1 MTMPS
6 VNQSSANA
14 KGIFWQ
20 VVGMLFFGSMDAVSK
35 HLTSTL
41 PVVEILWVRYLFF
54 AIFGFLL
61 AVHNSG
67 LSGLKTSI
75 PFLQV
80 GRGLALGF
88 EIILFTYAFRYM
100 PLADAH
106 VMAASVPLIV
116 LALAVP
122 ILKEHVGPRRWIAVI
137 IGFLGVLVIL
147 RPGFGEW
154 QPILL
159 LPLTGALGFA
169 VYLVLTRMAAA
180 FDSVGTSAFYTGIV
194 GLAVLTIFLP
204 LEWKEPSMEEWCWLI
219 VASVLGLC
227 GHISVIK
234 ALSMA
239 EASMLQPFFYV
250 VLVWATFLGFV
261 IFGDVPDLIT
271 IGGACI
277 IVGSGLYAWHRERV
291 NLNQK

>member
-80 GRGLALGF
+80 GRGLALVF
-88 EIILFTYAFRYM
+88 EIILFTYA
-100 PLADAH
+100 
-106 VMAASVPLIV
+106 
-116 LALAVP
+116 
-122 ILKEHVGPRRWIAVI
+122 
-137 IGFLGVLVIL
+137 LGIC
-147 RPGFGEW
+147 R
-154 QPILL
+154 
-159 LPLTGALGFA
+159 
-169 VYLVLTRMAAA
+169 
-180 FDSVGTSAFYTGIV
+180 
-194 GLAVLTIFLP
+194 
-204 LEWKEPSMEEWCWLI
+204 
-219 VASVLGLC
+219 
-227 GHISVIK
+227 
-234 ALSMA
+234 
-239 EASMLQPFFYV
+239 
-250 VLVWATFLGFV
+250 
-261 IFGDVPDLIT
+261 
-271 IGGACI
+271 
-277 IVGSGLYAWHRERV
+277 
-291 NLNQK
+291 